1 MSRFVVLLRG
11 VNVGKGNKVSMAQF
25 RAALEDLGHED
36 VRTLLNSGNAVFSS
50 TSRSAARLASAIAD
64 VVEERFGVATPVIV
78 KSARDLEAIVEDA
91 PFAPPESD
99 RARFVVAFAMDTRA
113 LRELDSPRVLGRT
126 GRALCRH
133 KTCRVSSLPWR
144 ASEKQGGEGPS
155 GPGGLQRHHAKL
167 GHGPQA
173 FVPRRGQCSLS
184 PGVARTSRRHHDSQ
198 AHGQRWHRGGRPRC
212 RCRVLHR
219 TGPRPGRTRPGRR

>member
-11 VNVGKGNKVSMAQF
+11 VNVGKGNKVPMAQF

-36 VRTLLNSGNAVFSS
+36 VRTLLDSGNAVFSS
-50 TSRSAARLASAIAD
+50 TSRSAARLASGIAD

-113 LRELDSPRVLGRT
+113 LRELDSLASLVEPGERFAVTRRAAYLHCPGGLLKSRVGKALLGRT
-126 GRALCRH
+126 GCNVTTRNWATVL
-133 KTCRVSSLPWR
+133 KLWSLAG
-144 ASEKQGGEGPS
+144 AS
-155 GPGGLQRHHAKL
+155 A
-167 GHGPQA
+167 A
-173 FVPRRGQCSLS
+173 
-184 PGVARTSRRHHDSQ
+184 
-198 AHGQRWHRGGRPRC
+198 
-212 RCRVLHR
+212 
-219 TGPRPGRTRPGRR
+219 